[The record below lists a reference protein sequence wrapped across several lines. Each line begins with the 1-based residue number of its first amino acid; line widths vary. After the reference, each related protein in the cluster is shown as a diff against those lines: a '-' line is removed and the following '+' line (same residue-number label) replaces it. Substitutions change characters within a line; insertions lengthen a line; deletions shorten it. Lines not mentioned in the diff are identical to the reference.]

1 MAKLFTD
8 NTNFEIFLAA
18 CIEVGILSAVAKA
31 FVPSLFFSIYN
42 TFERLHSLKFILC
55 ESK

>member
-31 FVPSLFFSIYN
+31 FVPSLFFFQFI
-42 TFERLHSLKFILC
+42 TLLKGYIL
-55 ESK
+55 